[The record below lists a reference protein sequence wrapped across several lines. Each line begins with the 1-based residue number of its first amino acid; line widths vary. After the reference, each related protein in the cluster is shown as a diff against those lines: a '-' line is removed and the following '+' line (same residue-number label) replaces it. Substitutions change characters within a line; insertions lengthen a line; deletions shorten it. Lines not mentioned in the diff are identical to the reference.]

1 MVGPQYPDAR
11 ASELLQSEDARLQ
24 ETRSG
29 QIRPV
34 RASYVLPIR
43 WADDEGLD
51 DLTAY
56 VRSLPDWVEVVVV
69 DGSPATLFER
79 HGAAWAPFVRHLRPD
94 PALETPMG
102 KVGGVL
108 TGVREASHEAVVIAD
123 DDVRYE
129 ERSLI
134 RAVQLLEL
142 ADCVRPQNYFDP
154 LPWHALWDTARTLL
168 NRSVGADFP
177 GTLAVRRSTLLEAG
191 GYDGDVIFE
200 NLELLRTISAAGGR
214 VVSPL
219 DLYVARRPPSARHFL
234 SQRVRQAYDDFAI
247 PPRMAA
253 WLAVVP
259 GLAVS
264 AARRRWRAPAVTA
277 AGLVALAEIGRRRAG
292 GRTFFPAAASLF
304 APLWV
309 LERGICSWLA
319 LRERLVR
326 GGIPYG
332 GGVVPR
338 AASSPAR
345 LRRRFAHRRELAE
358 GNSLPPRRA
367 KPDQLVG
374 SVAEGLAAGGSTAA

>member
-1 MVGPQYPDAR
+1 
-11 ASELLQSEDARLQ
+11 
-24 ETRSG
+24 
-29 QIRPV
+29 
-34 RASYVLPIR
+34 
-43 WADDEGLD
+43 
-51 DLTAY
+51 
-56 VRSLPDWVEVVVV
+56 
-69 DGSPATLFER
+69 
-79 HGAAWAPFVRHLRPD
+79 
-94 PALETPMG
+94 
-102 KVGGVL
+102 
-108 TGVREASHEAVVIAD
+108 
-123 DDVRYE
+123 
-129 ERSLI
+129 
-134 RAVQLLEL
+134 
-142 ADCVRPQNYFDP
+142 
-154 LPWHALWDTARTLL
+154 
-168 NRSVGADFP
+168 
-177 GTLAVRRSTLLEAG
+177 
-191 GYDGDVIFE
+191 
-200 NLELLRTISAAGGR
+200 
-214 VVSPL
+214 
-219 DLYVARRPPSARHFL
+219 
-234 SQRVRQAYDDFAI
+234 
-247 PPRMAA
+247 
-253 WLAVVP
+253 VP

>member
-1 MVGPQYPDAR
+1 
-11 ASELLQSEDARLQ
+11 
-24 ETRSG
+24 
-29 QIRPV
+29 
-34 RASYVLPIR
+34 VLPIR
-43 WADDEGLD
+43 WSDDDGFDE
-51 DLTAY
+51 LTRY
-56 VRSLPDWVEVVVV
+56 LRQLPGWVELIVV
-69 DGSPATLFER
+69 DDSPRSLFER
-79 HGAAWAPFVRHLRPD
+79 HAEAWSPLGCHLRPD
-94 PALETPMG
+94 PALATPMG

-134 RAVQLLEL
+134 RVVQLLEL

-154 LPWHALWDTARTLL
+154 VPWHALWDTARTLL
-168 NRSVGADFP
+168 NRSLGVDFP
-177 GTLAVRRSTLLEAG
+177 GTLAVRRSTLLGAG

-200 NLELLRTISAAGGR
+200 NLELLRTIRAANGR
-214 VVSPL
+214 VVSQL

-253 WLAVVP
+253 WLTVLP
-259 GLAVS
+259 GLGVS
-264 AARRRWRAPAVTA
+264 VLRRRWRAPAVTA

-292 GRTFFPAAASLF
+292 GRRFFPASSSLF

-319 LRERLVR
+319 LRNRVVR

-332 GGVVPR
+332 GRIVPR

-358 GNSLPPRRA
+358 GNGLSPGSA

-374 SVAEGLAAGGSTAA
+374 SVAEGLAAGGSTPA